1 MHGGNERRRLLERRL
16 SPVSRAQCFWG
27 FGPGAHAPGFTLSP
41 ALQASPSAVCCL
53 LFAIFPIY
61 DLLSCRPRH
70 RLASL
75 PRACF
80 LTHRVSLIINRSTAS
95 RRFVFGDFLLD
106 RSLVPR
112 DKPNQM
118 PETTTKIFISY
129 CHAHMSKALK
139 IEEDLAVTDLDLV
152 RDERAL
158 GYTEDL
164 ESYMKKIR
172 ATDYALILVSDAFLR
187 STNCMF
193 EIHEF
198 LKDDSHQQ
206 RVLPVILKDYEDG
219 GVKRKGARIYAAE
232 DAAEYVRYWQDR
244 EALLRKHLKGLDISN
259 LTHFAREL
267 ALIQSVTK
275 TVADFI
281 FLLRKIKHVSFADLV
296 TSEYREILEK
306 VGYGDVGTAQV
317 RKARSLYS
325 QAIAEVNLE
334 RRLEFLTKALQ
345 TYPSYV
351 DALNKRGQVYDELRQ
366 CDKALI
372 DYNRAV
378 NIAPGRAALFISRS
392 YTFIRQADYF
402 NALADLEM
410 ALSLDPNHKE
420 AFNNRADVHRRLGK
434 LGEAPS
440 AVAVWG
446 ALEVLAQDVFVTLL
460 NLNPASAVKLLTH
473 ERTKQLFQLKA
484 IPLDMLSS
492 YDFDVS
498 ECLGDILIRYRS
510 VDTIPVMKAVFSV
523 LLPESETLR
532 EALEQK
538 DLWILNQRRHL
549 VVHGRGIVDADYISK
564 TGDTPT
570 LGSELF
576 IAPDDLE
583 RYLNVTANVGLEL
596 ITEACTA
603 RN

>member
-1 MHGGNERRRLLERRL
+1 
-16 SPVSRAQCFWG
+16 
-27 FGPGAHAPGFTLSP
+27 
-41 ALQASPSAVCCL
+41 
-53 LFAIFPIY
+53 
-61 DLLSCRPRH
+61 
-70 RLASL
+70 
-75 PRACF
+75 
-80 LTHRVSLIINRSTAS
+80 
-95 RRFVFGDFLLD
+95 
-106 RSLVPR
+106 
-112 DKPNQM
+112 
-118 PETTTKIFISY
+118 
-129 CHAHMSKALK
+129 MSKALK

-219 GVKRKGARIYAAE
+219 GVKRKGARIYAPE

-296 TSEYREILEK
+296 TSEYRDILEK

-366 CDKALI
+366 YDKALI

-434 LGEAPS
+434 LGEAVQDARRSLAIDPDFDLAHATLAEVAATEGQAEEFFTHLTR
-440 AVAVWG
+440 AVDLGFPLHKYSFDSVYEQFTNDDRFG
-446 ALEVLAQDVFVTLL
+446 
-460 NLNPASAVKLLTH
+460 KLLELSR
-473 ERTKQLFQLKA
+473 ER
-484 IPLDMLSS
+484 
-492 YDFDVS
+492 
-498 ECLGDILIRYRS
+498 
-510 VDTIPVMKAVFSV
+510 
-523 LLPESETLR
+523 
-532 EALEQK
+532 
-538 DLWILNQRRHL
+538 NQR
-549 VVHGRGIVDADYISK
+549 
-564 TGDTPT
+564 
-570 LGSELF
+570 F
-576 IAPDDLE
+576 I
-583 RYLNVTANVGLEL
+583 
-596 ITEACTA
+596 
-603 RN
+603 